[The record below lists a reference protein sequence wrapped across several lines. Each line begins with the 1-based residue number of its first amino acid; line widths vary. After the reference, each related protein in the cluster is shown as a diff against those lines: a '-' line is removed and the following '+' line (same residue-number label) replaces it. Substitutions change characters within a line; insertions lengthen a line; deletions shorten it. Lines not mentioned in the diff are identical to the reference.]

1 MKKSSIT
8 DIIKQFPKD
17 IQDLLKDHVWT
28 KDQEGMTE
36 ASVYLSAHH
45 VIKIMPHD
53 QESLN
58 ELWNYEHLSHVSFLA
73 PLYAKIIS
81 QQSITILIKRWKG
94 HMLSSLSP
102 QDQIDILMDVLKA
115 LWSIPIS
122 DQMLDQTLN
131 VRLKQAEDH
140 VAHGCVDMAT
150 WDMDIQKSRFSSP
163 QDLLNYLKA
172 NKPNEDLVFSHGD
185 LTFENIIFDHQKGV
199 GLIDI
204 GRMGFADRYQD
215 LALAYRSLLYQ
226 TNQDES
232 TRLLFN
238 QLQFDV
244 DENKLD
250 YYLLL
255 DELF

>member
-1 MKKSSIT
+1 
-8 DIIKQFPKD
+8 
-17 IQDLLKDHVWT
+17 
-28 KDQEGMTE
+28 
-36 ASVYLSAHH
+36 
-45 VIKIMPHD
+45 
-53 QESLN
+53 
-58 ELWNYEHLSHVSFLA
+58 
-73 PLYAKIIS
+73 
-81 QQSITILIKRWKG
+81 
-94 HMLSSLSP
+94 MLSSLSP